1 MKIAINIP
9 FYLLGSLDSGKE
21 FNIELIKKIA
31 ISEPSHEFIIMQS
44 GELIQINN
52 LPGNISVLPID
63 GPGKNSI
70 QWKLFY
76 DYKIPSILKKND
88 VDLFL
93 ATDGICSLRTKI
105 PQILFI
111 QDLSFLF
118 FPGLFPSLMAAFFK
132 RNTGKFLNK
141 AFQIMTP
148 SYFIKSQ
155 IISKYKTDPSKIQTL
170 AQSPNPE
177 FRIISW
183 EEKEAVRQ
191 KYTEG
196 KEFFLFAGTI
206 HPANNLKQLLQ
217 AFSLFKKRQKTNTML
232 LIVGERGRLHEEF
245 LESFKHYKLKN
256 EVRIIEDL
264 PAEELPLVM
273 GTANAFVDPSLYNGF
288 GISVVKAMQSGV
300 PVLASSKS
308 AIPETAGDAAIFFDP
323 ENVNDLA
330 SQMMNIYKNE
340 NLRIEMVNKGLQKAK
355 QFSIN
360 ESANKIRSLFH
371 LHKQN

>member
-118 FPGLFPSLMAAFFK
+118 FPGLFPSRMAAFFK
-132 RNTGKFLNK
+132 RNTGK
-141 AFQIMTP
+141 
-148 SYFIKSQ
+148 
-155 IISKYKTDPSKIQTL
+155 
-170 AQSPNPE
+170 
-177 FRIISW
+177 
-183 EEKEAVRQ
+183 
-191 KYTEG
+191 
-196 KEFFLFAGTI
+196 
-206 HPANNLKQLLQ
+206 
-217 AFSLFKKRQKTNTML
+217 
-232 LIVGERGRLHEEF
+232 
-245 LESFKHYKLKN
+245 LKN
-256 EVRIIEDL
+256 
-264 PAEELPLVM
+264 
-273 GTANAFVDPSLYNGF
+273 
-288 GISVVKAMQSGV
+288 
-300 PVLASSKS
+300 
-308 AIPETAGDAAIFFDP
+308 
-323 ENVNDLA
+323 
-330 SQMMNIYKNE
+330 
-340 NLRIEMVNKGLQKAK
+340 
-355 QFSIN
+355 
-360 ESANKIRSLFH
+360 
-371 LHKQN
+371 